1 MHFIKEK
8 KKMGFAANKEI
19 KCKNSIKK
27 WINIYISNNVFIEK
41 VRDLKQFKKKKIKIA
56 NSFLDI
62 TRLKQAKLI
71 TFGGGLVNEIMF
83 S

>member
-1 MHFIKEK
+1 MDKYTYLVMYYRESQ
-8 KKMGFAANKEI
+8 GFETI
-19 KCKNSIKK
+19 
-27 WINIYISNNVFIEK
+27 F
-41 VRDLKQFKKKKIKIA
+41 KKKIKIA

>member
-1 MHFIKEK
+1 
-8 KKMGFAANKEI
+8 MGFAANKEI